1 MKEKTSAF
9 KVGGRIEPPYFL
21 DREKEIEALAHDA
34 LTLSQNN
41 VVIGPR
47 RFGKTALLHAVRRRV
62 GDKML
67 GVYANCLPMT
77 CRASFHDRI
86 VEAALDVYEHRH
98 GKGRRL
104 LATWRDVLK
113 KPVLGMRD
121 RLEEIGGSL
130 EGVGAV
136 RLKFRTREAD
146 EESLLHAALD
156 FLERFASEQG
166 QNVLLIL
173 DEFQSLATF
182 GDSLFALL
190 KDKMDNQRHVAYLFS
205 GSSLGILQE
214 VFGREGRSPLYQM
227 VGRLFLDEIEPSRV
241 GSFYRARLKEV
252 HQASITDEAVARVV
266 RLVGGV
272 PYYFQKLGVEIER
285 RVLMSAT
292 KTIGKHDVEE
302 AFTAIL
308 EELSS
313 DFQERWITRFS
324 DQQRSILEALAA
336 RPGTLTEI
344 AAAMGSLP
352 ENLTYN
358 LKRLRSAMILSRE
371 GRTYRITDPVF
382 AAWLRA
388 F

>member
-1 MKEKTSAF
+1 MMEKTSAF

-21 DREKEIEALAHDA
+21 DREKEIQALAHDA
-34 LTLSQNN
+34 LTLSQSN

-47 RFGKTALLHAVRRRV
+47 RFGKTALLHAVQRRV
-62 GDKML
+62 KNKML
-67 GVYANCLPMT
+67 SVYANCLPMT
-77 CRASFHDRI
+77 CHTSFHDR
-86 VEAALDVYEHRH
+86 VVGATLDAYERQH

-130 EGVGAV
+130 EGAGAV

-146 EESLLHAALD
+146 GGNLLEAAFD
-156 FLERFASEQG
+156 FLESFASEQR

-173 DEFQSLATF
+173 DEFQSLASF

-205 GSSLGILQE
+205 GSSLGVLHE
-214 VFGREGRSPLYQM
+214 VFGREGKSPLYQM

-241 GSFYRARLKEV
+241 GSFYQARLENV
-252 HQASITDEAVARVV
+252 YQASITDEAVAHVA

-285 RVLMSAT
+285 RVLVSAT
-292 KTIGKHDVEE
+292 KAIGKQEVKE
-302 AFTAIL
+302 AFAAIL

-324 DQQRSILEALAA
+324 DQQRSILKALAA
-336 RPGTLTEI
+336 GPGTLTEI
-344 AAAMGSLP
+344 AAVMDSPP

-371 GRTYRITDPVF
+371 GKTYRITDRVF
-382 AAWLRA
+382 AAWLHA
-388 F
+388 L